1 MSEAV
6 ISETALRGK
15 ERKRHGFLVD
25 VLLRLLKEKP
35 LGTLG
40 GIIVI
45 IMFLTGIFADVLAPY
60 GFNEMVLG
68 NRLQGPSS
76 ANVLGADHLGRDM
89 LSRIIYGARI
99 SMIVGLAGSISS
111 VIVAIFI
118 GLISGFIGGKTD
130 TVIQRFVDAWMCI
143 PGLFILLTIMS
154 ILGPGIWQIIIVLGP
169 FYGIR
174 NSRIVRG
181 AVIGIKEN
189 MYVDATRAIGAP
201 TSRVLLKHILPNVMA
216 PILIIFTVNMGQIIL
231 IEATLSFL
239 GFGIPPPT
247 PSWGGMLSESGR
259 RYLLLAPWMALW
271 PGLALSI
278 VVYGI
283 NMLGDGVRDVLDP
296 RLRGGLGRYS
306 GVEKKRAKRLEQEEK
321 SAGSA

>member
-1 MSEAV
+1 MSE
-6 ISETALRGK
+6 R
-15 ERKRHGFLVD
+15 ERIAEAKKRHGMIVDMLIRLV
-25 VLLRLLKEKP
+25 KEKP

-40 GIIVI
+40 GIIVL
-45 IMFLTGIFADVLAPY
+45 IMFITGIFAELLAPF
-60 GFNEMVLG
+60 GFNEMVLQ
-68 NRLQGPSS
+68 NRLEPPSMT
-76 ANVLGADHLGRDM
+76 NLLGADHLGRDM
-89 LSRIIYGARI
+89 LSRIIFGARI
-99 SMIVGLAGSISS
+99 SMIVGLAGSISA
-111 VIVAIFI
+111 VITAITI
-118 GLISGFIGGKTD
+118 GLISGYVGGKTD

-154 ILGPGIWQIIIVLGP
+154 ILGPGIWQVIVVLGP

-201 TSRVLLKHILPNVMA
+201 TSRILLKHILPNVMA
-216 PILIIFTVNMGQIIL
+216 PILVIFTVNMGQVIL
-231 IEATLSFL
+231 VEATLSFL

-259 RYLLLAPWMALW
+259 RYLLLAPWMAFW
-271 PGLALSI
+271 PGLALST

-296 RLRGGLGRYS
+296 KLRGGLGRYS
-306 GVEKKRAKRLEQEEK
+306 GVEKKRAKRQEKEERASS
-321 SAGSA
+321 SA

>member
-1 MSEAV
+1 MSEQTR
-6 ISETALRGK
+6 ETAEK
-15 ERKRHGFLVD
+15 KRHGMVLDMLIRLV
-25 VLLRLLKEKP
+25 KEKP

-40 GIIVI
+40 GVIVI
-45 IMFLTGIFADVLAPY
+45 IMFITGIFADLLAPFGY
-60 GFNEMVLG
+60 NEMVLQ
-68 NRLQGPSS
+68 NRLNGPSLT
-76 ANVLGADHLGRDM
+76 NILGADHLGRDM

-99 SMIVGLAGSISS
+99 SMIVGLAGSITS
-111 VIVAIFI
+111 VLVAIVI
-118 GLISGFIGGKTD
+118 GLISGYLGGKTD

-154 ILGPGIWQIIIVLGP
+154 ILGPGIWQVIVVLGP

-174 NSRIVRG
+174 NSRVVRG

-201 TSRVLLKHILPNVMA
+201 TSRILLRHILPNVMA
-216 PILIIFTVNMGQIIL
+216 PILIIFTVNMGQVIL

-259 RYLLLAPWMALW
+259 RYLLLAPWMAFW

-283 NMLGDGVRDVLDP
+283 NMLGDGIRDVLDP
-296 RLRGGLGRYS
+296 KLRGGLGRYS
-306 GVEKKRAKRLEQEEK
+306 GVDKKRARRLEKEEK
-321 SAGSA
+321 ATSSA